1 MEIKSIR
8 WSNLIGAQA
17 GICTQVRGFA
27 VRCIATLPPMRWL
40 AVTDIMFE
48 YSSKEG
54 IKNLLYKTII
64 LHELNPHHMHDSTFF
79 FLRTK
84 FPLPLDN
91 LLRQEIAKSCRMQIL
106 YLHH

>member
-40 AVTDIMFE
+40 AVTDIIFE

-54 IKNLLYKTII
+54 FKNLLYETVI
-64 LHELNPHHMHDSTFF
+64 LRDLNPHHMHDSTLF

-84 FPLPLDN
+84 SPLPLDN
-91 LLRQEIAKSCRMQIL
+91 LLHQGIAKSYRMQIL
-106 YLHH
+106 CLYH

>member
-8 WSNLIGAQA
+8 LSDLIGAQA

-54 IKNLLYKTII
+54 IKNLLFRLEMKEDCNRI
-64 LHELNPHHMHDSTFF
+64 S
-79 FLRTK
+79 
-84 FPLPLDN
+84 
-91 LLRQEIAKSCRMQIL
+91 
-106 YLHH
+106 